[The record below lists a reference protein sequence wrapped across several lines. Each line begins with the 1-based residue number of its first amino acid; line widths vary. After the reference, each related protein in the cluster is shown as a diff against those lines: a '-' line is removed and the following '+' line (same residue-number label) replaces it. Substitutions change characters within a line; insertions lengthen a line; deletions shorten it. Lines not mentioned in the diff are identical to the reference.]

1 MGSSITET
9 AALTQEERAEI
20 RALSERATP
29 GEWSVEG
36 PSRGFAGYIIHG
48 AGYVELA
55 SLLESSESD
64 AEADAA
70 FIAAARTALPRLLD
84 ALEAAERERD
94 ALNERLRHEVGPPE
108 MCPSCGSC
116 GYVECCGVRC
126 TKFRDHARHYLEGLQ
141 YGAFALR
148 AQADR
153 AEARGFLAL
162 AETNRDA
169 ADALDA
175 LARATNADAA

>member
-1 MGSSITET
+1 MTQT
-9 AALTQEERAEI
+9 AALTHEERAEI

-70 FIAAARTALPRLLD
+70 FIAAARPALPRLLD

-94 ALNERLRHEVGPPE
+94 RL
-108 MCPSCGSC
+108 
-116 GYVECCGVRC
+116 
-126 TKFRDHARHYLEGLQ
+126 
-141 YGAFALR
+141 
-148 AQADR
+148 
-153 AEARGFLAL
+153 AEANWKGAALLNNARDTLAMI
-162 AETNRDA
+162 A
-169 ADALDA
+169 ADEEPWHTCTHADEAQRALEDSA
-175 LARATNADAA
+175 P